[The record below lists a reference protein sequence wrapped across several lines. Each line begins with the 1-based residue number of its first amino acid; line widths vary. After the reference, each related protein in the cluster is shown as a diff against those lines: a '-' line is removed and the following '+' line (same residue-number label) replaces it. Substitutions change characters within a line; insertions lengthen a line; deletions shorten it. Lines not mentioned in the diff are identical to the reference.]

1 VNNIN
6 QLLVQARAA
15 YDAAEWSL
23 LIQCLQQLILE
34 TDSKHLDEVE
44 CQENLLE
51 LALSALEVGDFQQR
65 WEVAKMFT
73 RLGSITIPP
82 LVAILEDDATEDEL
96 RWYAVR
102 ILGELKQTEVIP
114 SLVELIQ
121 STDNEELRGMAA
133 IALGQLGKKA
143 ILAVTELLAD
153 DDTRLLATQTL
164 CYIRNQET
172 ILPLLSVVQDSQEAV
187 RAAAIEALSSF
198 HDARITQAL
207 LTSLEDTS
215 ATVREEAVRGLG
227 FRPELRDTPVGSGC
241 RDRLDLVTCLQAKLY
256 DTNLD
261 VACAAAVSLSRMGC
275 DAAAFHLY
283 QVLVTY
289 DTRLKIQIESIRG
302 LIWIGSISGLE
313 YLQKALNTLV
323 SPTLWQQ
330 IVVVLGRVQHSF
342 LSQKATEI
350 LLEIFHQNHP
360 ASEISNI
367 KSAIALSLGQLG
379 RDEAIETLISL
390 SGDTDNQVRLHAIA
404 ALKNL
409 APEIVHQQN

>member
-6 QLLVQARAA
+6 QLLVQARVA

-73 RLGSITIPP
+73 RLGNIAIPP

-114 SLVELIQ
+114 PLVELIQ
-121 STDNEELRGMAA
+121 SSDNEELRGMAA
-133 IALGQLGKKA
+133 IALGQLGKTA
-143 ILAVTELLAD
+143 ILAVTELLAN

-172 ILPLLSVVQDSQEAV
+172 IVPLLSVVQDSQVAV
-187 RAAAIEALSSF
+187 RVAAIEALSSF
-198 HDARITQAL
+198 HDARIPQVL
-207 LTSLEDTS
+207 LTSLEDSS
-215 ATVREEAVRGLG
+215 ATVRQEAVRGLG
-227 FRPELRDTPVGSGC
+227 YRPDL

-256 DTNLD
+256 DINID
-261 VACAAAVSLSRMGC
+261 VACAAVVSLSRMGC

-289 DTRLKIQIESIRG
+289 DTALKIQIEAIRG
-302 LIWIGSISGLE
+302 LAWIGSISGLE

-330 IVVVLGRVQHSF
+330 IVVILGRVQHQF
-342 LSQKATEI
+342 LNQKATEI
-350 LLEIFHQNHP
+350 LLEILHQKHP
-360 ASEISNI
+360 ASEIGNI

-379 RDEAIETLISL
+379 RDEAIETLIYL

-409 APEIVHQQN
+409 APEIAHRQN

>member
-15 YDAAEWSL
+15 YNAAEWSL

-34 TDSKHLDEVE
+34 TDSQHLDNVE
-44 CQENLLE
+44 CDENLLE
-51 LALSALEVGDFQQR
+51 LALSVLELGDFQQR
-65 WEVAKMFT
+65 WEIAKIFT
-73 RLGSITIPP
+73 HLGNVTIPP
-82 LVAILEDDATEDEL
+82 LISILEDDTAEDEL

-114 SLVELIQ
+114 SFVELIQ

-133 IALGQLGKKA
+133 IALGQLGKTA

-172 ILPLLSVVQDSQEAV
+172 ILPLLSVSRNSQEAV

-198 HDARITQAL
+198 HDASITQVL

-227 FRPELRDTPVGSGC
+227 LRPELRHC
-241 RDRLDLVTCLQAKLY
+241 LDLVTCLQAKLY
-256 DTNLD
+256 DTNID
-261 VACAAAVSLSRMGC
+261 VACAAVASLSRMGS
-275 DAAAFHLY
+275 DAAAFQLY

-289 DTRLKIQIESIRG
+289 DTRLKIQIEAIRG

-360 ASEISNI
+360 ASKISNI
-367 KSAIALSLGQLG
+367 KSAIALSLGQLA

-390 SGDTDNQVRLHAIA
+390 SGDTDSQVRLHAIA

-409 APEIVHQQN
+409 APEIAHRQN

>member
-6 QLLVQARAA
+6 QLLVQARVA

-73 RLGSITIPP
+73 RLGNIAIPP

-114 SLVELIQ
+114 PLVELIQ
-121 STDNEELRGMAA
+121 SSDNEELRGMAA
-133 IALGQLGKKA
+133 IALGQLGKTA
-143 ILAVTELLAD
+143 ILAVTELLAN

-172 ILPLLSVVQDSQEAV
+172 ILPLLSVVQDSQVAV

-198 HDARITQAL
+198 HDSRIPQVL

-215 ATVREEAVRGLG
+215 ATVRQEAVRGLG
-227 FRPELRDTPVGSGC
+227 YRPEL

-256 DTNLD
+256 DTNID
-261 VACAAAVSLSRMGC
+261 VACAAVVSLSRMGC

-289 DTRLKIQIESIRG
+289 DTALKIQIEAIRG
-302 LIWIGSISGLE
+302 LAWIGSISGLE
-313 YLQKALNTLV
+313 YLQQALNTLV

-330 IVVVLGRVQHSF
+330 IVVILGRVQHSF
-342 LSQKATEI
+342 LNQKATEI
-350 LLEIFHQNHP
+350 LLEILHQKHP
-360 ASEISNI
+360 ASKIGNI

-379 RDEAIETLISL
+379 RDEAIETLIFL

-409 APEIVHQQN
+409 APEIAHRQN